1 MQTESLHSVWFYERL
16 RLSHRR
22 RSCRSVFGEVG
33 SRLERLVV
41 VFDTDSVHAAQTLA
55 ALGVQCDSWGFTLR
69 HMKTLSSLRESL
81 SNKEACIVFFDVRS
95 NVGGHEL
102 ADIQRQMMR
111 ANACTQVVYTG
122 VSEQELVAL
131 ECSDYAFMLPQSA
144 EPQEVILA
152 WEKALDRY
160 NKHLEKPFVVKTKQR
175 IHLVRP
181 SRVSFAESV
190 LRKVRIHEGDETVEV
205 YAKLSDLMK
214 KLPNNFVQCHKS
226 YVVNMGCIQELSQGH
241 VLLITGERIPIS
253 QQRRKEVREAFL
265 TYIGRTV

>member
-1 MQTESLHSVWFYERL
+1 M
-16 RLSHRR
+16 
-22 RSCRSVFGEVG
+22 
-33 SRLERLVV
+33 V

-55 ALGVQCDSWGFTLR
+55 ALGAQCDSWGFVLR
-69 HMKTLSSLRESL
+69 HVEALPKLRETL
-81 SNKEACIVFFDVRS
+81 VNKETCVVFFDVRS
-95 NVGGHEL
+95 DVGGREF

-111 ANACTQVVYTG
+111 TNACIQVVYTS

-131 ECSDYAFMLPQSA
+131 ERGDYAFMLPQSA
-144 EPQEVILA
+144 GPQDVTLA
-152 WEKALDRY
+152 LEKALDRY

-205 YAKLSDLMK
+205 YAKLSDLMQ
-214 KLPNNFVQCHKS
+214 KLPNSFVQCHKS
-226 YVVNMGCIQELSQGH
+226 YVVNMGCIKELSQGH

-265 TYIGRTV
+265 TYIGRAV

>member
-1 MQTESLHSVWFYERL
+1 M
-16 RLSHRR
+16 
-22 RSCRSVFGEVG
+22 
-33 SRLERLVV
+33 ERLVV
-41 VFDTDSVHAAQTLA
+41 VFDTDSAHAAQTLA
-55 ALGVQCDSWGFTLR
+55 ALGAQCDSWGFALR
-69 HMKTLSSLRESL
+69 HVRTLPSLRETL
-81 SNKEACIVFFDVRS
+81 GNKEACVVFFDVRS
-95 NVGGHEL
+95 DLDGREL

-111 ANACTQVVYTG
+111 ANAYVQVVYTG

-131 ECSDYAFMLPQSA
+131 ECGDYAFMLPQSA
-144 EPQEVILA
+144 EPQDVVLA
-152 WEKALDRY
+152 LEKALDRR

-214 KLPNNFVQCHKS
+214 KLPNSFVQCHKS
-226 YVVNMGCIQELSQGH
+226 YVVNMGCIKELSQGH
-241 VLLITGERIPIS
+241 VLLVTGERIPIS

-265 TYIGRTV
+265 TYIGRAV